1 MTTKEELFESA
12 KRRAQSWLCPELDPE
27 SRREIERMLE
37 QDHQELT
44 EAFHSELEFGTGGL
58 RGVMGVGSMRMN
70 RYTIGMATQGLANY
84 IRRQKP
90 DGLGSVAIAF
100 DCRNRSSEFAQ
111 TAADVLSANGI
122 RVYLYPELRPTP
134 LLSFTVR
141 ELGCTAGIVITASH
155 NPKEYNGFKV
165 YWEDGAQVLPPHDKG
180 IINEVRAIKGISDVR
195 FNPNPSLITAPG
207 EQIEQGYLDRVD
219 GLIHAHDAIRKASN
233 LRIVYTAIHGTGQT
247 MVPRALRKAG
257 FAHVFEVESQSTF
270 DGNFP
275 TVISPNP
282 EEREALSLALKL
294 AEEVKADLLMGNDPD
309 ADRVGIA
316 IRNPKGEMVLLNG
329 NQAGSL
335 LVWYELSQWK
345 SQGKLNGHQYI
356 ASTIVT
362 SDLFPAI
369 GEHFGVPCYKTL
381 TGFKYIAGV
390 MREKEG
396 TEEFVAG
403 GEESYGYLAGDF
415 VRDKD
420 AVISS
425 VKFAEIAAWCRDK
438 NMTMWELMMQIYS
451 ACGLYFDELVSVT
464 LKGIDGMQKINEMM
478 SRFRNTPPLSIA
490 GSTVKDIADIQKE
503 VIRDVATGKETPLD
517 LPPSNVIQ
525 FVLED
530 GSRISV
536 RPSGTEPKIKF
547 YFSFRATFS
556 GQAHYDAQSQSL
568 AGRVQAA
575 RTELGLS

>member
-12 KRRAQSWLCPELDPE
+12 KRRAQSWLVPELDPD
-27 SRREIERMLE
+27 SRREIERMLAE
-37 QDHQELT
+37 DHHQLT
-44 EAFHSELEFGTGGL
+44 EAFHDELEFGTGGL
-58 RGVMGVGSMRMN
+58 RGIMGVGSMRMN

-90 DGLGSVAIAF
+90 AGEGSVAIAF
-100 DCRNRSSEFAQ
+100 DCRNGSSEFAQ

-180 IINEVRAIKGISDVR
+180 IINEVRAIKSIGEVR
-195 FNPNPSLITAPG
+195 FAPNPSLITAPG
-207 EQIEQGYLDRVD
+207 EQVEQHYLDRID
-219 GLIHAHDAIRKASN
+219 GLIHAHDAIRNASD

-247 MVPRALRKAG
+247 MVPRALQKAG
-257 FAHVFEVESQSTF
+257 FAQVFEVEGQAVA
-270 DGNFP
+270 DGDFP

-294 AEEVKADLLMGNDPD
+294 AEDVNADLLMGNDPD

-316 IRNPKGEMVLLNG
+316 IRNAAGEMVLLNG

-345 SQGKLNGHQYI
+345 SLGKLNGRQYI
-356 ASTIVT
+356 ASTVVT

-369 GEHFGVPCYKTL
+369 GAHFGVPCYTTL

-390 MREKEG
+390 MREKE
-396 TEEFVAG
+396 
-403 GEESYGYLAGDF
+403 
-415 VRDKD
+415 
-420 AVISS
+420 
-425 VKFAEIAAWCRDK
+425 
-438 NMTMWELMMQIYS
+438 Q
-451 ACGLYFDELVSVT
+451 
-464 LKGIDGMQKINEMM
+464 
-478 SRFRNTPPLSIA
+478 
-490 GSTVKDIADIQKE
+490 
-503 VIRDVATGKETPLD
+503 
-517 LPPSNVIQ
+517 
-525 FVLED
+525 
-530 GSRISV
+530 
-536 RPSGTEPKIKF
+536 
-547 YFSFRATFS
+547 
-556 GQAHYDAQSQSL
+556 
-568 AGRVQAA
+568 
-575 RTELGLS
+575 

>member
-12 KRRAQSWLCPELDPE
+12 KRRAQSWLVPELDPV
-27 SRREIERMLE
+27 SRCEIERMLE
-37 QDHQELT
+37 EDPHELT

-58 RGVMGVGSMRMN
+58 RGIMGVGSMRMN

-90 DGLGSVAIAF
+90 SGEGAVAIAF

-141 ELGCTAGIVITASH
+141 ELRCTAGIVITASH

-180 IINEVRAIKGISDVR
+180 IINEVRAVKGISEVHFD
-195 FNPNPSLITAPG
+195 PNPALITATG
-207 EQIEQGYLDRVD
+207 EQVEQRYLDRID
-219 GLIHAHDAIRKASN
+219 GLVHAHDAIRKAKD

-247 MVPRALRKAG
+247 MVPGALRKAG
-257 FAHVFEVESQSTF
+257 FVQVFEVESQSKA

-275 TVISPNP
+275 TVVSPNP
-282 EEREALSLALKL
+282 EERDALSLALKL
-294 AEEVKADLLMGNDPD
+294 AEEVRADLLMGNDPD

-316 IRNPKGEMVLLNG
+316 IRNARGEMVLLNG

-345 SQGKLNGHQYI
+345 SLGKLNGRQYI
-356 ASTIVT
+356 ASTVVT

-369 GEHFGVPCYKTL
+369 AEHFGVPCYKTL

-403 GEESYGYLAGDF
+403 GEESYGYLTGDF

-425 VKFAEIAAWCRDK
+425 VKFAEIAAWCREN
-438 NMTMWELMMQIYS
+438 NMTMWDLMMQIYS

-464 LKGIDGMQKINEMM
+464 LKGIDGMQKINDMM
-478 SRFRNTPPLSIA
+478 SNFRKLPPARLA
-490 GSTVKDIADIQKE
+490 GSPVRDIVDIQKGVVRE
-503 VIRDVATGKETPLD
+503 IATGKEVTLD
-517 LPPSNVIQ
+517 LPVSNVIQ

-547 YFSFRATFS
+547 YFSFRAPFGGPS
-556 GQAHYDAQSQSL
+556 HYAAQSQLL
-568 AGRVQAA
+568 AGRVQTA
-575 RTELGLS
+575 REEFGLT